1 MANTL
6 TKQEEAGAYFLSG
19 YCCSQAVLYVFAE
32 ELGMTKQAALKLAD
46 AFCGGMGTGN
56 TCGAVTA
63 AYMVI
68 GLKHGRTEPEELTRK
83 EETRRLVNLF
93 SGEFQKLHGALAC
106 SDLLEFDMATA
117 EGKKA
122 AKDSGLFVEAC
133 PKYVRTAVEILE
145 RILELKVPGA
155 SS

>member
-1 MANTL
+1 M

-19 YCCSQAVLYVFAE
+19 FCCSQAVLYVFAE
-32 ELGMTKQAALKLAD
+32 ELGIPKQAALKLAD

-68 GLKHGRTEPEELTRK
+68 GLRHGRTEPEENSKK
-83 EETRRLVNLF
+83 EETRRLVKLF
-93 SGEFQKLHGALAC
+93 SEEFYKLNGALNC
-106 SDLLEFDMATA
+106 SDLLECDMATV
-117 EGKKA
+117 EGRKT

-133 PKYVRTAVEILE
+133 PKYVQSAVIL
-145 RILELKVPGA
+145 LEKLLEVNGPVT